1 MVKTPD
7 ITLGVVRGISYGL
20 FGAPD
25 RFLPQMRALGCR
37 LARVYLTW
45 NQLAPEPGRYD
56 WSALDA
62 LLEQVEPGDEI
73 WLTVVS
79 SSRWATKIATDFL
92 PASPARD
99 NANYELFLGALVARA
114 AGRIRY
120 WQCNNEPSNP
130 GLWSGSAE
138 DYAEQANIFAKVV
151 HRLDRAAEV
160 VLGGCGYDVLLSKP
174 GSEPRKFFH
183 TVLDRARPA
192 FDLFAVHLY
201 DDPSRIAEHVAE
213 VRMMMLDHGYEREVV
228 AGEYGGPTLLEFPAL
243 EPVMHQVMAEAF
255 AGGGPSLDSA
265 DLAKQG
271 ETPDR
276 RAMRTLYEKMGKL
289 PRELQMFMQ
298 GCPPALEAR
307 RDRIACREMVTRNL
321 LALAAGIRMTLC
333 WNLGPEVPNYRD
345 PYNMM
350 GFLSD
355 KLALM
360 DFGGKGTLSKRKPAA
375 DALARLATAL
385 EGMNGIRQLEMPPGL
400 IGIEIARERGALDV
414 FWAAGD
420 PFAGEDE
427 PPQLLDWPWPHETV
441 NATDAFGAARPLF
454 IKNGRLSLG
463 LSVTPLFIEA

>member
-1 MVKTPD
+1 VVKTPD
-7 ITLGVVRGISYGL
+7 IKLGVVRGISYGL
-20 FGAPD
+20 FGAAD
-25 RFLPQMRALGCR
+25 RFMPQMRALGCR

-62 LLEQVEPGDEI
+62 LLEQIEPADEI

-79 SSRWATKIATDFL
+79 SSRWATKAATDFL

-99 NANYELFLGALVARA
+99 NANYELFLGALVART
-114 AGRIRY
+114 AGRVRY

-130 GLWSGSAE
+130 GLWSGSAQ
-138 DYAEQANIFAKVV
+138 DYAEQAKIFAKVV
-151 HRLDRAAEV
+151 RRLDREAKV
-160 VLGGCGYDVLLSKP
+160 VLGGCGYDVLSSKP

-183 TVLDRARPA
+183 TVLDKARSA
-192 FDLFAVHLY
+192 FDLFSVHLY

-228 AGEYGGPTLLEFPAL
+228 AGEYGGPTLLQFPAL
-243 EPVMHQVMAEAF
+243 EPVMQRVMAEAF

-265 DLAKQG
+265 DLAKQD

-276 RAMRTLYEKMGKL
+276 RAMRSLYAQMGEL

-307 RDRIACREMVTRNL
+307 RDRIACREVVTRNL
-321 LALAAGIRMTLC
+321 LALAAGIRLTVC
-333 WNLGPEVPNYRD
+333 WDLGPEVPNYRD

-360 DFGGKGTLSKRKPAA
+360 DFGAEGVLSKRKPAA
-375 DALARLATAL
+375 DALARLAAAL
-385 EGMNGIRQLEMPPGL
+385 AGMSGIKQLKMPQG
-400 IGIEIARERGALDV
+400 ITGIEVSRERGPLTV
-414 FWAAGD
+414 FWAEGD
-420 PFAGEDE
+420 PYAGEDQ
-427 PPQLLDWPWPHETV
+427 PPQLIDWSWPRETV
-441 NATDAFGAARPLF
+441 KAVDAFGAVRPLF

-463 LSVTPLFIEA
+463 LSVTALFIEA